1 MTRFVA
7 DVNKDAVFP
16 RANTKSFANGWS
28 NPYRYDGR
36 DGVRYD
42 LETGLYRMSVRAYD
56 PALGRFLSR
65 DPLNRA
71 PLFFDDQPYVY
82 AGDNPLIN
90 VDPSGESLIPAGGSG
105 GSAPRPVSE
114 PKCRLTAKPGTG
126 KPWRPKESVRLG
138 SRTWTLD
145 DALRDR
151 PGFQL
156 AFFKVYASGWP
167 SSWGQAEVDFTRYLV
182 QSGRIR
188 RSPYWSSAD
197 GGLVTDVFQ
206 AAYIHQH
213 GGKERRGVVLEWLRF
228 ISAPNANTFWR
239 AHNDSILLHT
249 FDGVGQAER
258 ASGYAWSPSG
268 RWIAVRNSDY
278 QSGDNIYLVAPDD
291 PARTVDVVLAEK
303 AGQQMTDPIW
313 SSDGKTLI
321 VFGVGDQ
328 QPYTIDIAS
337 YLASYLASK
346 GLQP

>member
-167 SSWGQAEVDFTRYLV
+167 SSWGQAEVDSTRYLV

-249 FDGVGQAER
+249 FDGVGQAALHMETRREQKFINTLVVLLEVQR
-258 ASGYAWSPSG
+258 AETGWAPIIEGSTVLVCFPTSPCLK
-268 RWIAVRNSDY
+268 V
-278 QSGDNIYLVAPDD
+278 LVAQFYPMEYPVSNAWFNTWYGRLD
-291 PARTVDVVLAEK
+291 T
-303 AGQQMTDPIW
+303 
-313 SSDGKTLI
+313 
-321 VFGVGDQ
+321 
-328 QPYTIDIAS
+328 
-337 YLASYLASK
+337 
-346 GLQP
+346 